1 MSQTDVDIVIYEDTH
16 SSEREDVVKVSVLEE
31 VEEFVRSNRRL
42 AVTEVYHLLFEQNRR
57 FQRH

>member
-31 VEEFVRSNRRL
+31 VEEFVRSNCRL
-42 AVTEVYHLLFEQNRR
+42 AVTEVYHLLFEHNRR